1 MKVDGFRV
9 AASGASPSEPLS
21 PPASSA
27 RSGSSLDHGALTA
40 PAPTTRFAR
49 ARSSLESLQAPTAA
63 AAPAS
68 PTSTAPGRTASD
80 ARVDLVPP
88 QARPAGSPSAE
99 RSSAVATSFTTW
111 VRGYVRWL
119 PVVDVMVALVAAL
132 LALAVVRPV
141 AVGSTSGLVAVAA
154 FPLAFLA
161 SLWLARCY
169 EPRVAAVGTD
179 EVRRCLVGAAR
190 LAGAIGL
197 AAYLTS
203 WVAARSLLLV
213 ALPVAVIVMILAR
226 VAARLELGR
235 MRARGEGRRRVL
247 VLGTERSSAEMIRT
261 LALSKIDVFDVVGV
275 LTDASL
281 GDEVEG
287 APVLGRT
294 SDVRRA
300 VISSGASAVIV
311 APWSPISQDGV
322 RRLSWDTA
330 DLGVELYL
338 SPNVM
343 DVAGSRINVQITA
356 GIPMLHIDA
365 PEFGGVARVVKS
377 VFDRTAALLGLVLI
391 SPLLLAI
398 AIAVRVTSPGPAIFR
413 QERVGKGGTTFTMYK
428 FRSMRQDAEEVLEQI
443 AQEHNKHDGGP
454 MFKATD
460 DPRVTK
466 VGAFIR
472 RFSLDELPQ
481 LWNVVIGD
489 MALVG
494 PRPPLPREVSQ
505 YDDAAHRRLLVRPG
519 LTGLWQVSGRS
530 DLTWEESVRLDLFYI
545 DNWSVVS
552 DIAILGRTGSAVFN
566 GKGAY

>member
-1 MKVDGFRV
+1 VKVDGFRI
-9 AASGASPSEPLS
+9 ASSGLSRTTSEPLKADRS
-21 PPASSA
+21 ISA
-27 RSGSSLDHGALTA
+27 ATDA
-40 PAPTTRFAR
+40 PAIPGFAR
-49 ARSSLESLQAPTAA
+49 ARRSPESDLAP
-63 AAPAS
+63 
-68 PTSTAPGRTASD
+68 D
-80 ARVDLVPP
+80 LHVDLVPP
-88 QARPAGSPSAE
+88 QARPAGAPTAQ
-99 RSSAVATSFTTW
+99 RTAPAGSSFSTW

-119 PVVDVMVALVAAL
+119 PVVDVLVSVLAAVLAL
-132 LALAVVRPV
+132 LVVRDVPL
-141 AVGSTSGLVAVAA
+141 GSTSGLVAVVA
-154 FPLAFLA
+154 FPLGMLA

-169 EPRVAAVGTD
+169 EVRVASVGTE
-179 EVRRCLVGAAR
+179 EVRRSLVGAAR
-190 LAGAIGL
+190 FAGVLGVV
-197 AAYLTS
+197 AYLTS
-203 WVAARSLLLV
+203 WTAGRSLLLV
-213 ALPVAVIVMILAR
+213 ALPVSVLVLVLVR

-247 VLGTERSSAEMIRT
+247 VLGTERSAAEMIRT
-261 LALSKIDVFDVVGV
+261 LSLSKIDVFDVVGV

-287 APVLGRT
+287 VPVLGR
-294 SDVRRA
+294 SDDVRRA
-300 VISSGASAVIV
+300 VITSAASAIIV

-356 GIPMLHIDA
+356 GVPMLHIDA
-365 PEFGGVARVVKS
+365 PEFGGVARVVKT
-377 VFDRTAALLGLVLI
+377 VFDRSAAMIGLILI
-391 SPLLLAI
+391 SPVLLAI
-398 AIAVRVTSPGPAIFR
+398 AVAVRTTSSGPAIFR

-428 FRSMRQDAEEVLEQI
+428 FRSMREDAEEVLEAVAEQ
-443 AQEHNKHDGGP
+443 NKHDGGP
-454 MFKATD
+454 MFKATE

-466 VGAFIR
+466 VGSFIR
-472 RFSLDELPQ
+472 RYSLDELPQ
-481 LWNVVIGD
+481 LWNVVKGD

-505 YDDAAHRRLLVRPG
+505 YDDTAHRRLLVRPG

-530 DLTWEESVRLDLFYI
+530 DLTWEESVRLDLYYI

-552 DIAILGRTGSAVFN
+552 DIAILGRTGSAVVN

>member
-1 MKVDGFRV
+1 M
-9 AASGASPSEPLS
+9 
-21 PPASSA
+21 
-27 RSGSSLDHGALTA
+27 
-40 PAPTTRFAR
+40 
-49 ARSSLESLQAPTAA
+49 
-63 AAPAS
+63 
-68 PTSTAPGRTASD
+68 
-80 ARVDLVPP
+80 
-88 QARPAGSPSAE
+88 
-99 RSSAVATSFTTW
+99 
-111 VRGYVRWL
+111 RWL
-119 PVVDVMVALVAAL
+119 PVVDALVALGATA

-141 AVGSTSGLVAVAA
+141 PLDSTSGLVALVA
-154 FPLAFLA
+154 FPLALLA

-179 EVRRCLVGAAR
+179 EVRRALVGAAR
-190 LAGAIGL
+190 LAGVVGL
-197 AAYLTS
+197 VAYLAS
-203 WVAARSLLLV
+203 WNVARSLLLL
-213 ALPVAVIVMILAR
+213 ALPVAVLIMVLVR
-226 VAARLELGR
+226 VTARLELGR
-235 MRARGEGRRRVL
+235 MRARGEGRRQVL

-261 LALSKIDVFDVVGV
+261 LSLSKIDVFDVVGV

-287 APVLGRT
+287 VPVVGRT
-294 SDVRRA
+294 SDVRGA
-300 VISSGASAVIV
+300 VITSGATAVIV

-343 DVAGSRINVQITA
+343 DVAGSRIDVQITA

-365 PEFGGVARVVKS
+365 PEFGGVARVVKT
-377 VFDRTAALLGLVLI
+377 VFDRSVALLGLVLI

-398 AIAVRVTSPGPAIFR
+398 ALTVRLTSPGPAIFR

-428 FRSMRQDAEEVLEQI
+428 FRSMRPDAEEVLAQI
-443 AQEHNKHDGGP
+443 ADEHNKHDGGP
-454 MFKATD
+454 MFKAKA
-460 DPRVTK
+460 DPRVTRIGS
-466 VGAFIR
+466 VIR

-481 LWNVVIGD
+481 LWNVVKGD

-545 DNWSVVS
+545 DNWSVIS
-552 DIAILGRTGSAVFN
+552 DLAILGRTGSAVFN